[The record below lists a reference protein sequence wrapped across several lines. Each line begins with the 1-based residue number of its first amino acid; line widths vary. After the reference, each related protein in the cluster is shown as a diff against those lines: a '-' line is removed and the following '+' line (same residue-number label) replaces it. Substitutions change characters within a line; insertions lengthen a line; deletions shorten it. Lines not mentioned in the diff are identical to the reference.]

1 VIKLILYEEYSR
13 EEVHNI
19 FSPDTIFTPQAGTW
33 GLQGVVPIPD
43 RPGDWVFFVTF
54 GQTQGEHTFDE
65 GITEDGVLTWQSQ
78 PQQSLNDR
86 RVQQWINHDDLT
98 HNIYLFLR
106 TSIERRYA
114 YLGRLKYLEHD
125 RERQRPVYFQWQIID
140 WSVSLDKQQ
149 LLNLRLRK
157 IAPTTLGVSEP
168 AQPMGIIGGLTE
180 VPVPAATLKT
190 SGQSTPQFKGKK
202 KADYSVQDA
211 LDKKLGNAGELSVLA
226 QEKKYLISIGRSD
239 LADKVIHVSDVEGDG
254 AGYDIRSFHSD
265 GKVKYIEVKATRGG
279 ISTPF
284 FMSINEI
291 RFSELHSDCYVLY
304 RLFEFQIE
312 TKSGKMFKIEGNIGS
327 ACQLEPINFRLR
339 I

>member
-1 VIKLILYEEYSR
+1 MTKLILYEEYSR

-19 FSPDTIFTPQAGTW
+19 FSADTIFTPQAGTW

-125 RERQRPVYFQWQIID
+125 RERHR
-140 WSVSLDKQQ
+140 
-149 LLNLRLRK
+149 
-157 IAPTTLGVSEP
+157 
-168 AQPMGIIGGLTE
+168 
-180 VPVPAATLKT
+180 
-190 SGQSTPQFKGKK
+190 
-202 KADYSVQDA
+202 
-211 LDKKLGNAGELSVLA
+211 
-226 QEKKYLISIGRSD
+226 
-239 LADKVIHVSDVEGDG
+239 
-254 AGYDIRSFHSD
+254 
-265 GKVKYIEVKATRGG
+265 
-279 ISTPF
+279 
-284 FMSINEI
+284 
-291 RFSELHSDCYVLY
+291 
-304 RLFEFQIE
+304 
-312 TKSGKMFKIEGNIGS
+312 
-327 ACQLEPINFRLR
+327 
-339 I
+339 

>member
-1 VIKLILYEEYSR
+1 MTKLILYEEYSR
-13 EEVHNI
+13 VEVHNI

-140 WSVSLDKQQ
+140 WSLHWTNNS
-149 LLNLRLRK
+149 
-157 IAPTTLGVSEP
+157 
-168 AQPMGIIGGLTE
+168 
-180 VPVPAATLKT
+180 
-190 SGQSTPQFKGKK
+190 
-202 KADYSVQDA
+202 
-211 LDKKLGNAGELSVLA
+211 
-226 QEKKYLISIGRSD
+226 YLIF
-239 LADKVIHVSDVEGDG
+239 
-254 AGYDIRSFHSD
+254 GYR
-265 GKVKYIEVKATRGG
+265 K
-279 ISTPF
+279 
-284 FMSINEI
+284 
-291 RFSELHSDCYVLY
+291 
-304 RLFEFQIE
+304 
-312 TKSGKMFKIEGNIGS
+312 
-327 ACQLEPINFRLR
+327 
-339 I
+339 

>member
-1 VIKLILYEEYSR
+1 VPRSSPTGVSPFKLSLYCPSNQFAVVTSLGLYVPQDAISARGQSDRMNAFAFMSTRPKLILYEEYSR
-13 EEVHNI
+13 EEVHNV

-43 RPGDWVFFVTF
+43 RPGVWVFFVTF

-140 WSVSLDKQQ
+140 WSLSLD
-149 LLNLRLRK
+149 NN
-157 IAPTTLGVSEP
+157 S
-168 AQPMGIIGGLTE
+168 
-180 VPVPAATLKT
+180 
-190 SGQSTPQFKGKK
+190 
-202 KADYSVQDA
+202 
-211 LDKKLGNAGELSVLA
+211 
-226 QEKKYLISIGRSD
+226 YLIF
-239 LADKVIHVSDVEGDG
+239 
-254 AGYDIRSFHSD
+254 GYR
-265 GKVKYIEVKATRGG
+265 K
-279 ISTPF
+279 
-284 FMSINEI
+284 
-291 RFSELHSDCYVLY
+291 
-304 RLFEFQIE
+304 
-312 TKSGKMFKIEGNIGS
+312 
-327 ACQLEPINFRLR
+327 
-339 I
+339 

>member
-1 VIKLILYEEYSR
+1 VAKLILYEEYSR
-13 EEVHNI
+13 EEVHSI

-140 WSVSLDKQQ
+140 WSLSLD
-149 LLNLRLRK
+149 NN
-157 IAPTTLGVSEP
+157 S
-168 AQPMGIIGGLTE
+168 
-180 VPVPAATLKT
+180 
-190 SGQSTPQFKGKK
+190 
-202 KADYSVQDA
+202 
-211 LDKKLGNAGELSVLA
+211 
-226 QEKKYLISIGRSD
+226 YLIF
-239 LADKVIHVSDVEGDG
+239 
-254 AGYDIRSFHSD
+254 GYR
-265 GKVKYIEVKATRGG
+265 K
-279 ISTPF
+279 
-284 FMSINEI
+284 
-291 RFSELHSDCYVLY
+291 
-304 RLFEFQIE
+304 
-312 TKSGKMFKIEGNIGS
+312 
-327 ACQLEPINFRLR
+327 
-339 I
+339 